1 MTIRYM
7 VGMRIGRT
15 SRGITVQAED
25 ALVAAR
31 KAKLDNPEAM
41 ITYVRKSNDR
51 GDKRHPHEELAAPE
65 R

>member
-25 ALVAAR
+25 ALVAAL

-51 GDKRHPHEELAAPE
+51 GDKRHPHAELAAPE